1 MAKKLAFDKSLFTVV
16 LLLLGLG
23 LVMVYSASVVSPEA
37 ARAAPLTPFVKQL
50 VAAVLGLAA
59 MVAVMHVEYRQLR
72 RPWLLY
78 PLLVGVLVLLVAVL
92 YAPMV
97 NQTRRWLFVGGVS
110 VQPSELAKLVLV
122 LYLAYQLDQKWDR
135 VNQASSLVS
144 CGFVVSLVAILVLLE
159 PDMGTATLVVAVAGT
174 MLFLGGLAWRFLWAG
189 ALLLLPLLWFLV
201 ISVPYRRAR
210 LFAFMQPEEDPL
222 GKGFQVLQSLIAVGS
237 GGTFGLGL
245 GQSVQKLHFLPLA
258 NSDFIFSILS
268 EELGLVGGSL
278 LLLLFGIFA
287 WRGYLAGERAPD
299 HFGRLLA
306 CGITSAIVL
315 QALVNVSVTLN
326 LLPTTGTPLPFI
338 SYGGSSLVTTL
349 VGCGILLN
357 VSQHG

>member
-23 LVMVYSASVVSPEA
+23 LVMVYSSSVVSPEA
-37 ARAAPLTPFVKQL
+37 ARPAPLTPFLKQL
-50 VAAVLGLAA
+50 VAAVLGLVA
-59 MVAVMHVEYRQLR
+59 MVAAMHLDYRSLR
-72 RPWLLY
+72 RPFIVYLL
-78 PLLVGVLVLLVAVL
+78 LLAVLALLVAVL

-110 VQPSELAKLVLV
+110 LQPSELAKLVLV
-122 LYLAYQLDQKWDR
+122 VYLAYQLDQKRDR
-135 VNQASSLVS
+135 VNQASALVP

-159 PDMGTATLVVAVAGT
+159 PDMGTAALVVAVAGV
-174 MLFLGGLAWRFLWAG
+174 MLFLGGLAWRYLWAG
-189 ALLLLPLLWFLV
+189 GLLLLPVLWFLV

-210 LFAFMQPEEDPL
+210 LFAFLQPEEDPL

-237 GGTFGLGL
+237 GGVFGLGL

-268 EELGLVGGSL
+268 EELGLLGASAV
-278 LLLLFGIFA
+278 LLLFGLLAF
-287 WRGYLAGERAPD
+287 RGYVAGERAPD

-306 CGITSAIVL
+306 WGLTSAIVL
-315 QALVNVSVTLN
+315 QALVNMSVTLN
-326 LLPTTGTPLPFI
+326 LLPTTGTPLPFV
-338 SYGGSSLVTTL
+338 SYGGSSLVATL

-357 VSQHG
+357 ISQHG